1 MKRNQRLRNSQKIY
15 SNIVPIRKLAKLIDH
30 LGASFPAVTF
40 GPLFIDTWKNQTLLD
55 PNITIINL
63 IRKLIFLMKRKQKFH
78 GGLTILLMC
87 PQNCYSQS

>member
-30 LGASFPAVTF
+30 LGAFPAVTF
-40 GPLFIDTWKNQTLLD
+40 GPLFIDTWKNQTLRD